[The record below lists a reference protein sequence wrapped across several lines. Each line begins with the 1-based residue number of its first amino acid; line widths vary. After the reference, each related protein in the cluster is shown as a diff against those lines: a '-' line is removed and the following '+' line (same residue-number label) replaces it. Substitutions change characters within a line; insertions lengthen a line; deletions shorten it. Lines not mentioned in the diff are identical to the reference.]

1 MNDFTFMRSGI
12 SDLQN
17 DDNFEEN
24 MMKKTKAV
32 LTLVI
37 ESSLDTAFNIM
48 KACQRSVV
56 TEHDMKLALMYE
68 TMKFWDREGLEDRF
82 VRAMEVVQADT
93 SVSEIVENS
102 ISLSEAHGESS
113 DEENELGD
121 DGENE
126 QEDDGSE
133 EEGRIEEEDDEGEEG
148 SSSDQD
154 DQSPLTSGSEIIAMD
169 DYQHVSSDEKYTSFM
184 ASVRQ
189 VATEWDDWQPQDPV
203 KAMMKR
209 AIERNGKQRTT

>member
-24 MMKKTKAV
+24 MMKKTKAI

-37 ESSLDTAFNIM
+37 ESSIDTAVNIM
-48 KACQRSVV
+48 RACQRSVV

-68 TMKFWDREGLEDRF
+68 AMKFWERDGLDERF
-82 VRAMEVVQADT
+82 ARAMEVVQADT

-102 ISLSEAHGESS
+102 ISLSDPQCENSEYESDQEDDTDS
-113 DEENELGD
+113 EGVESEQNEESGDVEEEGVSD
-121 DGENE
+121 DGEENKSAK
-126 QEDDGSE
+126 EDDTSILSARELIQMDEYQNISSE
-133 EEGRIEEEDDEGEEG
+133 
-148 SSSDQD
+148 S
-154 DQSPLTSGSEIIAMD
+154 
-169 DYQHVSSDEKYTSFM
+169 KYVSFM
-184 ASVRQ
+184 ASLKG
-189 VATEWDDWQPQDPV
+189 VAMGWDDWNPEDPV

-209 AIERNGKQRTT
+209 AIEKNGRMK